1 MLTFD
6 LSLIKR
12 KEEIMALKSI
22 NPTTGALIKSYK
34 EEGSKNIDAKIE
46 KAHKAWKTWRRTAI
60 PVKCTHLNDLAILL
74 EDYKKDFAG
83 LICKEMGKPCVE
95 AEAEIEKCAWMSRYY
110 AENGKFMLKEEE
122 IKTGAEKS
130 YVSFE
135 ALGVVLGVMPWNF
148 PFWQAFRFAVPALL
162 AGNAVLLKHAR
173 NVSGSALAIEKVIRE
188 AGFPEDVFQTLL
200 ISSARVRQ
208 VIEHEHV
215 AAVSL
220 TGSEEAG
227 SKVAQTAGKMLK
239 KSVLELGGSDPFIV
253 LKEANLREAAKTA
266 IKARMIN
273 SGQSCIAAKRL
284 IVEAS
289 VYDSFMKILVEEF
302 EKLVCGDPNDE
313 ATDVGPLAREDILKK
328 LSDQVRLSVKK
339 GAKVLIGGSRK
350 KRKGNFYLP
359 TLMVNVYPGMPVF
372 DEEVFGPVLPVIKA
386 IDADDAIY
394 LANLSNFGLG
404 ASLWT
409 ENPDQISRLVK
420 LLQCGT
426 VTVNGMVKS
435 DPRMPFGGI
444 KKSGYGRE
452 LAHYGLKEFVNI
464 KSIIINR

>member
-1 MLTFD
+1 
-6 LSLIKR
+6 
-12 KEEIMALKSI
+12 MALKSI
-22 NPTTGALIKSYK
+22 NPTNGTLIKSYR
-34 EEGSKNIDAKIE
+34 EEGSKTIDGKIE
-46 KAHKAWKTWRRTAI
+46 KAYRVWKSWRKSSI
-60 PVKCTHLNDLAILL
+60 PVKSTHLNELSILL
-74 EDYKKDFAG
+74 DSNKKEFG
-83 LICKEMGKPCVE
+83 ELICNEMGKPYLE
-95 AEAEIEKCAWMSRYY
+95 AVAEVEKCAWLSRYY
-110 AENGKFMLKEEE
+110 AENGKFMLKDEHV
-122 IKTGAEKS
+122 KTEAEKS

-135 ALGVVLGVMPWNF
+135 SLGVVLGVMPWNF
-148 PFWQAFRFAVPALL
+148 PFWQVFRFAVPALL
-162 AGNAVLLKHAR
+162 TGNTVLLKHAS
-173 NVSGSALAIEKVIRE
+173 NVSGAALAIEKVISE
-188 AGFPEDVFQTLL
+188 AGFPDGVFQTLL
-200 ISSARVRQ
+200 ISSSRVKQ
-208 VIEHEHV
+208 VIEHELL

-227 SKVAQTAGKMLK
+227 SKVAQTAGKELK

-266 IKARMIN
+266 VKARMIN

-289 VYDSFMKILVEEF
+289 IYDIFMKILVEEF

-313 ATDVGPLAREDILKK
+313 ATDVGPLAREDILKRV
-328 LSDQVRLSVKK
+328 SEQVRLSVKK

-386 IDADDAIY
+386 IDEEDAIY
-394 LANLSNFGLG
+394 LANLTRFGLG

-409 ENPDQISRLVK
+409 ENPDQIPRLVK
-420 LLQCGT
+420 QLQAGT

-435 DPRMPFGGI
+435 DTRMPFGGI

-452 LAHYGLKEFVNI
+452 LSQYGLKEFVNI

>member
-12 KEEIMALKSI
+12 KEKIMALKSI

-34 EEGSKNIDAKIE
+34 EEGSKSIDTKIE
-46 KAHKAWKTWRRTAI
+46 KAHRAWKTWRRTAI

-74 EDYKKDFAG
+74 EDYKKDFAE
-83 LICKEMGKPCVE
+83 LICNEMGKPCLE
-95 AEAEIEKCAWMSRYY
+95 AVAEIEKCAWVSRYY

-266 IKARMIN
+266 VKARMIN

-284 IVEAS
+284 IVEAP

-409 ENPDQISRLVK
+409 ENPDQIPRLVK
-420 LLQCGT
+420 LLQSGT
-426 VTVNGMVKS
+426 VTVNGMVRS